1 MNTINRKKSKA
12 LQSLEAATGG
22 PITLGKLIEA
32 IRLGEE
38 KTQPE
43 FAKTLGISKSHLNDI
58 EKGRKVVSPD
68 RAARFA
74 KALGYSEERFVTLSL
89 QGIIDQAG
97 LAFRVE
103 LRFA

>member
-1 MNTINRKKSKA
+1 MSPVSRKKSKA

-22 PITLGKLIEA
+22 PVTLGKLLES

-38 KTQPE
+38 KTQPD

-74 KALGYSEERFVTLSL
+74 KSLGYSEERFVTLSL

-103 LRFA
+103 LKFG

>member
-1 MNTINRKKSKA
+1 M
-12 LQSLEAATGG
+12 
-22 PITLGKLIEA
+22 GKLLES

-43 FAKTLGISKSHLNDI
+43 FAKTLKISKSHLNDI

-97 LAFRVE
+97 LGFKVNLESA
-103 LRFA
+103 